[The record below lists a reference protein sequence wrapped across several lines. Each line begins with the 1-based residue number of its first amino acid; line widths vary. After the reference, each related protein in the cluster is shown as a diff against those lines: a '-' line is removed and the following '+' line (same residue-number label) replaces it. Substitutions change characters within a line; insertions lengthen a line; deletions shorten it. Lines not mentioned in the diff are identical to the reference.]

1 MCADGGIVSQVHRR
15 ACLVALLL
23 HPLGVLFGLDEPLA
37 ELAIPQKKLL
47 ILSFKFAASIH
58 RQFRFGVDPG
68 STPQQRCDDD
78 QWRRFKNTSQ
88 CVV

>member
-23 HPLGVLFGLDEPLA
+23 HPLGVLFGLDESLA
-37 ELAIPQKKLL
+37 ELSIPRKKQL
-47 ILSFKFAASIH
+47 ILTFEFAGSID
-58 RQFRFGVDPG
+58 RQLRFGFDPG
-68 STPQQRCDDD
+68 STLQQRCDDD
-78 QWRRFKNTSQ
+78 ERRGFESTSQ